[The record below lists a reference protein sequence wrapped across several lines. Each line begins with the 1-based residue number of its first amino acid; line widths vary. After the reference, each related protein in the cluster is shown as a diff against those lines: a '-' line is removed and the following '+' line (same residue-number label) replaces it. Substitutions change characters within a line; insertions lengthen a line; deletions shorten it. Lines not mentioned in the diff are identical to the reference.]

1 MPNSLAFAPLF
12 AVKKVDQAVSQGG
25 NIMFEKAL
33 TLYEQLRENH
43 ERYSI
48 PYYLVCF
55 LSIDAF
61 IKNPTKEEYEVI
73 SDTSC
78 WLYSKLDDVQLETIV
93 DSLSKQY
100 ANQAFTLEELNE
112 MDQWEVLEY
121 IF

>member
-1 MPNSLAFAPLF
+1 
-12 AVKKVDQAVSQGG
+12 
-25 NIMFEKAL
+25 MFEKAL

>member
-1 MPNSLAFAPLF
+1 MPNSLAFAPIF
-12 AVKKVDQAVSQGG
+12 AVKKVDQALSQGG

-33 TLYEQLRENH
+33 NLYEQLRENH
-43 ERYSI
+43 ENYSI
-48 PYYLVCF
+48 PYYMVCF

-61 IKNPTKEEYEVI
+61 VENPTKEEYEVI

-78 WLYSKLDDVQLETIV
+78 WLYSKLDDVQLETIAEA
-93 DSLSKQY
+93 LSKQY